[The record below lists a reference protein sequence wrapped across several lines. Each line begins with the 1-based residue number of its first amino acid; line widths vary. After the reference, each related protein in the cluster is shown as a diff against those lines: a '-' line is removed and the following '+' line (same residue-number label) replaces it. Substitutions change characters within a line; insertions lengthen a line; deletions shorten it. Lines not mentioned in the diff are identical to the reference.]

1 MGQFETPVIRY
12 LGILLV
18 AGLLSA
24 CSKREQRPNVLF
36 IAVDDLNDW
45 IEPLGGHPQ
54 TRTPNLQKFS
64 EEAVTFARAYCA
76 SPGCNPSRG
85 ALLTGIH
92 TYRSGLYS
100 NYQDWRKIP
109 GLTSV
114 NTLNQHFRRNGYFT
128 AGAGKIY
135 HYEQVD
141 SLGWDEY
148 FPSVRK
154 PMPDDNFPAKRP
166 ASMPPFK
173 YMYNMF
179 DWAGLPLADSST
191 ADYQSVDYIADL
203 LERDHDKPFFLA
215 CGIYRPH
222 HPWYVPQSYM
232 DLFPLDSVQLPKRL
246 DSDTSDLGA
255 FARHELV
262 ERGGNYHKH
271 VVQAGL
277 WKDAVR
283 AYLASVA
290 YADARVGQLL
300 DALRASKYA
309 DNTIVVLWSDHGWQL
324 GEKNHWRKFAL
335 WENLNRSVLM
345 IKVPKGT
352 AGLPEGSSA
361 GTSSSVVSLLD
372 IYPTLADLCGLPRR
386 DDLDGVLLHPLLRN
400 PRQNISR
407 PVITTYDYGSYSVRW
422 DQWHYIRYVDDS
434 EELYD
439 LDNDPEEWHNLAGDS
454 GYAEVKTRLFAAIP
468 SDPAPFPETSLIP
481 LMEHHIAPIKSKE
494 HYFSE
499 ERRRWMERFNVP

>member
-1 MGQFETPVIRY
+1 MIRI
-12 LGILLV
+12 LSLLLV
-18 AGLLSA
+18 AGLVSS
-24 CSKREQRPNVLF
+24 CSEKEQRPNVLF
-36 IAVDDLNDW
+36 ISVDDLNDW

-54 TRTPNLQKFS
+54 ARTPNLQRFS

-109 GLTSV
+109 GLTAV

-148 FPSVRK
+148 YPSVKK
-154 PMPDDNFPAKRP
+154 PMPNDNFPDKRP

-179 DWAGLPLADSST
+179 DWAGLPLADSAT
-191 ADYQSVDYIADL
+191 ADYQSVDFIAGL
-203 LERDHDKPFFLA
+203 LKRDHDRPFFLA

-222 HPWYVPQSYM
+222 LPWYVPQSYVDM
-232 DLFPLDSVQLPKRL
+232 FPLDSIQLPKLL
-246 DSDTSDLGA
+246 DSDTSDLGV
-255 FARHELV
+255 FARHELA

-300 DALRASKYA
+300 EALRQSKYA

-345 IKVPKGT
+345 VKVPKGT
-352 AGLPEGSSA
+352 SRMPAGSTA
-361 GTSSSVVSLLD
+361 GTTYSVVSLLD
-372 IYPTLADLCGLPRR
+372 IYPTLINLCGLPARN
-386 DDLDGVLLHPLLRN
+386 DLDGVALEPLLQD
-400 PRQNISR
+400 PKKNISR
-407 PVITTYDYGSYSVRW
+407 PVITTYDFGSYSVRW

-439 LDNDPEEWHNLAGDS
+439 LDKDPEEWYNLAGDS
-454 GYAEVKTRLFAAIP
+454 GYAELKARLMAAIP
-468 SDPAPFPETSLIP
+468 PNPAPFPEESLIP

-494 HYFSE
+494 HYYSE
-499 ERRRWMERFNVP
+499 ERRGWMKRFDVP

>member
-1 MGQFETPVIRY
+1 MAGV
-12 LGILLV
+12 LG
-18 AGLLSA
+18 A
-24 CSKREQRPNVLF
+24 CSKDDERPNVLF

-54 TRTPNLQKFS
+54 TRTPNLQRFS

-109 GLTSV
+109 TLISV
-114 NTLNQHFRRNGYFT
+114 NTLNQHFRKNGYFT

-148 FPSVRK
+148 FPSIKK
-154 PMPDDNFPAKRP
+154 PMPNDNFPATRP
-166 ASMPPFK
+166 ASMPTFK

-179 DWAGLPLADSST
+179 DWAALPLADSAT
-191 ADYQSVDYIADL
+191 ADYQSVDFIAGL
-203 LERDHDKPFFLA
+203 LKRDHDKPFFLA

-222 HPWYVPQSYM
+222 LPWYVPQSYVDM
-232 DLFPLDSVQLPKRL
+232 FPLDSIQLPKLL
-246 DSDTSDLGA
+246 DSDTADLGA
-255 FARHELV
+255 FACHELA

-300 DALRASKYA
+300 EALKRSKYA
-309 DNTIVVLWSDHGWQL
+309 DHTIVVLWSDHGWQL

-345 IKVPKGT
+345 LKVPKGT
-352 AGLPEGSSA
+352 SRMPAGSTP
-361 GTSSSVVSLLD
+361 GTTYSVVSLLD
-372 IYPTLADLCGLPRR
+372 IYPTLIKLCGLPGRN
-386 DDLDGVLLHPLLRN
+386 DLDGIALDQLLADPKKI
-400 PRQNISR
+400 ISR

-439 LDNDPEEWHNLAGDS
+439 LDKDPEEWSNLAGDS
-454 GYAEVKTRLFAAIP
+454 GYAEVKARLITAIP
-468 SDPAPFPETSLIP
+468 PDPAPFPETSLIP
-481 LMEHHIAPIKSKE
+481 LMEHHIAPIKSRE
-494 HYFSE
+494 HYFSD
-499 ERRRWMERFNVP
+499 ERRRWMQRFDVP